1 MPWEVRA
8 SGDQFCVYK
17 EGEDTP
23 IEGGC
28 HATEE
33 EANAQ
38 LEALYANTDET
49 KAAADEETDE
59 EPEDEGSDVDAE
71 ADESNPSSE
80 DEEDEEEPD
89 EEAGDETKA
98 ATLLSTVEAGI
109 HRDFT
114 VMADG
119 LYADGRMTREERIS
133 FSSAIGAALN
143 AFTAKIQELLPP
155 EVLNRPP
162 WSDAP
167 MAASSPSKEA
177 LNASL
182 LRDMWMATKGMA
194 GPIVEGDLKSMGV
207 QQLPDSLAVKALGQG
222 RVGGYLCLWG
232 SEEAKD
238 LTGEWFASD
247 TEELTEIFGAVGAV
261 PLLYH
266 HAGDAQ
272 VKSAVVGVV
281 DVMVKDDVGL
291 WIEAQVKKHQE
302 YNKFI
307 RPLVDRKLLG
317 FSSGTLPRARQV
329 DKSTGK
335 ILRWPVAEAS
345 MTPTPAEWR
354 MVAQWPVQNLKAIY
368 QQAGLQLK
376 DGRLFDSDAE
386 QLERETE
393 VLRLLAL

>member
-8 SGDQFCVYK
+8 SGKQYCVYK
-17 EGEDTP
+17 EGEDNP

-28 HATEE
+28 HVTED

-38 LEALYANTDET
+38 LEALNANTEES
-49 KAAADEETDE
+49 KATPDAEDDPDE
-59 EPEDEGSDVDAE
+59 EPAGESNSDPEDE
-71 ADESNPSSE
+71 
-80 DEEDEEEPD
+80 EEDEEEPE

-143 AFTAKIQELLPP
+143 AFTAKLQELLPP
-155 EVLNRPP
+155 EVLNRSP

-177 LNASL
+177 LDAIL

-194 GPIVEGDLKSMGV
+194 GPIVEGELKSMGV
-207 QQLPDSLAVKALGQG
+207 QQLPDSLAVKALGRS

-307 RPLVDRKLLG
+307 RPLVDRRLLG

-386 QLERETE
+386 QLEREAE

>member
-28 HATEE
+28 HATED

-38 LEALYANTDET
+38 LEALNANTEET
-49 KAAADEETDE
+49 KAAQDAEDDPDEEST
-59 EPEDEGSDVDAE
+59 G
-71 ADESNPSSE
+71 ESNPASE
-80 DEEDEEEPD
+80 GEDDEEEPE

-143 AFTAKIQELLPP
+143 AFTAKLQELLPP
-155 EVLNRPP
+155 EVLNRSP

-167 MAASSPSKEA
+167 MAAASSPSKEA
-177 LNASL
+177 LDASL

-194 GPIVEGDLKSMGV
+194 GPIVEGELKSMGV

-232 SEEAKD
+232 SELAKD

-386 QLERETE
+386 QLEREAE